1 MRFVASLSCL
11 LPLVTFAACGDDTAP
26 PPPFDAG
33 TPEDGG
39 PLFDG
44 GPIPAPGFECT
55 IGDEFPLPAFSANLG
70 SDAVDI
76 AIAGGSPFGPAEDS
90 AEQRAFIYASTA
102 DSVFVLDPADEELRT
117 LGDMVTPE
125 ATPLSGGALRGR
137 SNGRVY
143 VGAAGNTRIF
153 ERDFS
158 TRDTIAGEFAE
169 ARGLDVNAS
178 GHIFVATADRVAL
191 LRGGTTTYFADGVV
205 SERGNVDPTD
215 VALDEARDHVFVASE
230 SGVDIF
236 LHTNLGHIAHLDIPG
251 AQSLAVD
258 RYGYLYIV
266 TNAGAGSELV
276 IVHPTALREIFRTP
290 LPRTSSRIAI
300 GGDFL
305 AITGEGGIVDVYG
318 LGSVQSQ
325 ACIAKMELVT
335 PARMVA
341 GDTQQIRAEITGPD
355 GTIDRLSFRRQGQV
369 LGATGGDANGPFFS
383 YSGIGVASF
392 APTGRGPTGFEV
404 QLMGFRQVFT
414 VDVLAPP
421 ATTPLTGEITDLMW
435 DPSDGIIQ
443 IAGTAT
449 VPAGATLSIAA
460 GTLVRMAE
468 GALLVIDGDIE
479 VLGSRDEPVSIFGVA
494 GGETWSQIHHRGD
507 NGGAGGSYTY
517 RYAFIAGGGNH
528 ADEYSYGRWKHCC
541 PPVLYVEEGTF
552 VMEESVIGDT
562 VNKALMISNGD
573 VTLSGCAVQR
583 VGMGP
588 EFEAESVD
596 IDDLWISEVRGIDDN
611 DGLYFW
617 KVGQCCAVRVD
628 VCTTTC
634 GAPYPETIVD
644 VDGLVLADGDDDGL
658 DTQFSFAFVGD
669 NTADMSPV
677 LRNVIIY
684 GWADKGMS
692 LAGGNTVMD
701 NVLSVFNRNLGIKA
715 DDNDPQSVVF
725 PDVLFSVLN
734 STIAHNA
741 NHGLFFGTQGGR
753 TEFSD
758 ASHMTMAV
766 RDSIVYANPE
776 NAYRHYDVSTFTVD
790 RSVFP
795 GAIGTVGSDVTNA
808 APVFI
813 DPEGGDF
820 RVSPVSEASTLVDG
834 RAPGFTRF

>member
-1 MRFVASLSCL
+1 
-11 LPLVTFAACGDDTAP
+11 G
-26 PPPFDAG
+26 
-33 TPEDGG
+33 
-39 PLFDG
+39 
-44 GPIPAPGFECT
+44 
-55 IGDEFPLPAFSANLG
+55 
-70 SDAVDI
+70 
-76 AIAGGSPFGPAEDS
+76 
-90 AEQRAFIYASTA
+90 
-102 DSVFVLDPADEELRT
+102 
-117 LGDMVTPE
+117 
-125 ATPLSGGALRGR
+125 
-137 SNGRVY
+137 
-143 VGAAGNTRIF
+143 GNTRIF
-153 ERDFS
+153 ERDLS
-158 TRDTIAGEFAE
+158 MRDAIAGDFTE
-169 ARGLDVNAS
+169 ARGIDVNAS

-215 VALDEARDHVFVASE
+215 VALDEARDHLFVASE
-230 SGVDIF
+230 TGVEVF
-236 LHTNLGHIAHLDIPG
+236 LHSNLGHVAHLDIPG
-251 AQSLAVD
+251 AQSLALD
-258 RYGYLYIV
+258 RYGYLYV
-266 TNAGAGSELV
+266 LTNAGDGSDLV
-276 IVHPTALREIFRTP
+276 IMHPEALREVFRAP
-290 LPRTSSRIAI
+290 LPRSASRIAI
-300 GGDFL
+300 GGDYL
-305 AITGEGGIVDVYG
+305 AIAGDAAVDVYG
-318 LGSVQSQ
+318 LGSIQTQ

-335 PARMVA
+335 PARMIA
-341 GDTQQIRAEITGPD
+341 GDTHQIRAEITGPD

-369 LGATGGDANGPFFS
+369 LRGTVSVPFFS
-383 YSGIGVASF
+383 YSGVGIASF
-392 APTGRGPTGFEV
+392 APATAGPADYEV
-404 QLMGFRQVFT
+404 QVMGFHQSFT
-414 VDVLAPP
+414 VDVLPVP
-421 ATTPLTGEITDLMW
+421 TTPPLTGEVTDLMW
-435 DPSDGIIQ
+435 DSSDGVIQ

-468 GALLVIDGDIE
+468 GALLVIDGDLE
-479 VLGSRDEPVSIFGVA
+479 VLGTRDEPVSIFGAA

-507 NGGAGGSYTY
+507 NGGAGGNYTY

-562 VNKALMISNGD
+562 INKALMISNGD

-588 EFEAESVD
+588 EFEAQSVD

-669 NTADMSPV
+669 ETADMSPV

-753 TEFSD
+753 TDFSD
-758 ASHMTMAV
+758 GSHMTMAV
-766 RDSIVYANPE
+766 SDSIIYANPE
-776 NAYRHYDVSTFTVD
+776 NAYRHYDVSTFTAR

-795 GAIGTVGSDVTNA
+795 GALGTVADDVTDA
-808 APVFI
+808 APIFI

-820 RVSPVSEASTLVDG
+820 RVSPVSEAATLVDG
-834 RAPGFTRF
+834 RPPGFTRF

>member
-1 MRFVASLSCL
+1 MRFIASLSCPTAL
-11 LPLVTFAACGDDTAP
+11 SACGDDTT

-33 TPEDGG
+33 TPADGG

-44 GPIPAPGFECT
+44 GMIPPPGFECT
-55 IGDEFPLPAFSANLG
+55 QGDEFPLPAFSATLG
-70 SDAVDI
+70 AEPVDI
-76 AIAGGSPFGPAEDS
+76 AVAGGSPFGPAENA
-90 AEQRAFIYASTA
+90 AEQRAIIYASTA
-102 DSVFVLDPADEELRT
+102 DGVFTLDPASEDLQA
-117 LGDMVTPE
+117 LGDMVAPQPTS
-125 ATPLSGGALRGR
+125 LGGGALRGR
-137 SNGRVY
+137 SNGRIY
-143 VGAAGNTRIF
+143 VAANGSTRIF
-153 ERDFS
+153 ERDLS
-158 TRDTIAGEFAE
+158 MRDTVAGEFTE
-169 ARGLDVNAS
+169 ARGVDVNAS
-178 GHIFVATADRVAL
+178 GHIFVATPERVAL
-191 LRGGTTTYFADGVV
+191 LRGGSTTYLADGVV
-205 SERGNVDPTD
+205 GERGNVDPKD
-215 VALDEARDHVFVASE
+215 VALDEARDHLFVASDT
-230 SGVDIF
+230 GVEVF
-236 LHTNLGHIAHLDIPG
+236 LHSNLGHIAHLDIPG
-251 AQSLAVD
+251 AQSLALD
-258 RYGYLYIV
+258 RYGYLYV
-266 TNAGAGSELV
+266 LTSGAGESDLV
-276 IVHPTALREIFRTP
+276 IMHPTALREVFRVT
-290 LPRTSSRIAI
+290 LPRASSRIAV
-300 GGDFL
+300 GSEHL
-305 AITGEGGIVDVYG
+305 AIAGADGVVDVYG
-318 LGSVQSQ
+318 LGSVQAH

-355 GTIDRLSFRRQGQV
+355 GTIDRLSFRRQGQLV
-369 LGATGGDANGPFFS
+369 RGALNIPFFS
-383 YSGIGVASF
+383 YSGVGVASF
-392 APTGRGPTGFEV
+392 APTGSGPADYEV
-404 QLMGFRQVFT
+404 QLMGFRQTFT

-421 ATTPLTGEITDLMW
+421 ASAPLTGVVTDLMW
-435 DPSDGIIQ
+435 DSSDGVIQ
-443 IAGTAT
+443 VSGTAT

-479 VLGSRDEPVSIFGVA
+479 VLGTREEPVSIFGVA
-494 GGETWSQIHHRGD
+494 GGETWSQIHHRGG
-507 NGGAGGSYTY
+507 NGGAGGNYTY

-562 VNKALMISNGD
+562 TNKALMISNGD

-611 DGLYFW
+611 DGIYFW

-634 GAPYPETIVD
+634 GAPYPETLVD
-644 VDGLVLADGDDDGL
+644 VDGLVLADGDDDGV

-669 NTADMSPV
+669 ETADMSPI

-692 LAGGNTVMD
+692 LAGGNSVMD

-715 DDNDPQSVVF
+715 DDNDPQSEVF

-753 TEFSD
+753 TSFSD
-758 ASHMTMAV
+758 GSHMTMAV

-776 NAYRHYDVSTFTVD
+776 NAYRHYDVSTFRVD

-795 GAIGTVGSDVTNA
+795 GAIGASPDVTDA
-808 APVFI
+808 APIFI

-820 RVSPVSEASTLVDG
+820 RVSPVSEAANLVDG